1 MNKFIIYL
9 IDDFISVYGFETEP
23 IPLKK
28 EGEEKFKYSSDF
40 WEWFQEKIDYNNEEL
55 SFIVVTNR
63 EDFAISKKIKLAET
77 SSFKEIPL
85 GLQQYKDTKIKTFP
99 ELEKIKK
106 SVILKTVKEKTFA
119 DYFVSKTS
127 CLKF

>member
-77 SSFKEIPL
+77 NYIKETPQGI
-85 GLQQYKDTKIKTFP
+85 QHYKDTKIKTFP